1 MGGSCNYH
9 WRSSD
14 DELKYNPDVRDHPHF
29 CMWDDGHIGTH
40 DCWDCDAQ
48 T

>member
-1 MGGSCNYH
+1 MAGSCRRY
-9 WRSSD
+9 WRSD
-14 DELKYNPDVRDHPHF
+14 DYELEHNRGVKNHVHF

-48 T
+48 D